1 MAQNKMLDLVEKSL
15 DTLELSNS
23 KSKQEI
29 TELETRFNNISK
41 LVSGEETVKENI
53 IARINKLKENSM
65 ETATLEAVSPRS
77 FKISKKAKIAGI
89 TASMLLTAATVA
101 GVTLTSCN
109 NKPVESAPIV
119 TETVSENTVSEN
131 IVETAPVV
139 QEKVLNENLE
149 FDPNSNNELVNR
161 MAEFIA
167 NALSKG
173 VPVKDIMS
181 DEEIAIANEKEESLV
196 TIEQLMDF
204 YMVMNIE
211 EIDPMDYARLCYTTK
226 TAETITD
233 NYTYC
238 ARVFMTDTLTAK
250 EDTKID
256 YTTIIADKDSREAI
270 QTFVDY
276 LARYNSSSD
285 KKSVGNEIKEYII
298 SNYINRD
305 ANIYTMSVNEFTY
318 RLMFDADMISNN
330 TILPSDV
337 NVILNEDGKISCD
350 TEKEDGVK
358 DKTERA
364 EEFTSIYNAVE
375 EKLEISREYAS
386 QDLSLVSEDELK
398 TGVALEQEI
407 KELAISMNM
416 RYNANEKFRFGAQTS
431 SVAAKKGGS
440 TSNSYTTFKNGVNV
454 ANSELAKYGVS
465 ALDPNAQAK
474 YETAKQAEF
483 NTAAKNSSTHT
494 IKDTDGNVVV
504 SGAAVDTTQYNNGF
518 AAGYSDGNKKNSSN
532 PNSSNTSY
540 VAGYTEG
547 YAKGLSDRQAFDAS
561 YQNKQETTFENI
573 PDVTV
578 NTNETIIEQPYTG
591 PVAPTT
597 DPNVPTIDPV
607 VPVVEQQ
614 PNTETTTEFVPIENT
629 TTETTETIEE
639 SGYTSSIN
647 NLKSIKAELLASVNA
662 IEDTNSKQLS

>member
-161 MAEFIA
+161 MAEFISS
-167 NALSKG
+167 ALSKG
-173 VPVKDIMS
+173 VPVKDIMT
-181 DEEIAIANEKEESLV
+181 DEEIALANEKEESLV

-226 TAETITD
+226 TSETITD

-256 YTTIIADKDSREAI
+256 YTTIIADKDSRESI

-494 IKDTDGNVVV
+494 LKDTDGNVVV